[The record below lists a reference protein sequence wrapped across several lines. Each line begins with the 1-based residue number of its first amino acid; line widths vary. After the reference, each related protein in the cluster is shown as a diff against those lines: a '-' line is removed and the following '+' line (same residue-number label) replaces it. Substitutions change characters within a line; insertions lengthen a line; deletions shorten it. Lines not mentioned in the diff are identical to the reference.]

1 MREMAIDSAS
11 RATTMVCTTRISCLR
26 FSTHISSKRL
36 QCARARAC
44 ACVYACMSM
53 RALCDLPVFVPVTA
67 CAHVHF
73 HIYLR
78 IVALARGFAWSQ
90 SELAENLERRRLA
103 NVTEGLGRWAG
114 ALPHMETETD

>member
-1 MREMAIDSAS
+1 MYILPAFQHAS
-11 RATTMVCTTRISCLR
+11 IELQKAAVCV
-26 FSTHISSKRL
+26 
-36 QCARARAC
+36 CARVRMRAC
-44 ACVYACMSM
+44 ACVYARMST
-53 RALCDLPVFVPVTA
+53 RALCDLPVCVPVTA
-67 CAHVHF
+67 CAHVHS

-78 IVALARGFAWSQ
+78 MVALARGFAWSQ